1 MASFKG
7 YVRSQRRPQATGNE
21 TPFFV
26 FLRVWGGVEDVN
38 VPVNLLTSCM
48 LRETSGFGWGGG
60 DGNVPVNLLTSCMLR
75 ETSGF
80 GWGGGDVNVP
90 VNFGVAW
97 VIYIYIILHNE
108 SHI

>member
-60 DGNVPVNLLTSCMLR
+60 D
-75 ETSGF
+75 
-80 GWGGGDVNVP
+80 VNVP

-97 VIYIYIILHNE
+97 VIYIYNITQ
-108 SHI
+108 

>member
-60 DGNVPVNLLTSCMLR
+60 DGNVPVN
-75 ETSGF
+75 
-80 GWGGGDVNVP
+80 
-90 VNFGVAW
+90 FGVAW
-97 VIYIYIILHNE
+97 VIYIYIFTILHNE
-108 SHI
+108 SHIQIHIYIYVHTYTFIFIIVYIQM